1 MALFF
6 GGVGGSGGG
15 GATSAPR
22 CHHHANVQYMTNT
35 QMTNF
40 HEKREFFNFLKL
52 HQMSSQ

>member
-15 GATSAPR
+15 GTTSAPR
-22 CHHHANVQYMTNT
+22 CHHRANVQYMTNT